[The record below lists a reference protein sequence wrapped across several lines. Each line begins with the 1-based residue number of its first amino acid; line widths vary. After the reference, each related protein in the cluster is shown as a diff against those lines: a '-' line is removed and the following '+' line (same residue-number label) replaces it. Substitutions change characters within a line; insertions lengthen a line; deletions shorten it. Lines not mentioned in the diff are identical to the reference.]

1 MPIEL
6 FRKGVS
12 SIYILLITA
21 ALLPLVIFL
30 GVSLNMSLHRQ
41 QQLLENDLLSKTKIV
56 SNLIDTELKEQIGQ
70 IEIYSS
76 FPVFD
81 PPIDLSFIA
90 SHVNAWRSMNH
101 C

>member
-30 GVSLNMSLHRQ
+30 GVSLNMSLHRE

-56 SNLIDTELKEQIGQ
+56 SNLIDTKLKEQIRQ

-76 FPVFD
+76 FPIFD
-81 PPIDLSFIA
+81 PPLFVVSDI
-90 SHVNAWRSMNH
+90 
-101 C
+101 